1 MVPLLRRGG
10 AHGHQCD
17 RHLHDHAADH
27 RHLRDQSVA
36 RGLQDAVPGPDHP
49 RVATEAA
56 YWQNTYDPEAEW
68 GPAFHDVSN
77 NVVFS
82 GTYELPFGSGKA
94 FGGDWSGPMNA
105 ILGGWRIGGIFQARS
120 GLPITVIDGRNRS
133 LQGERGAERPNCL
146 GDPVPADQSIN
157 RWLDIDAFEAVPL
170 GTFGNCPV
178 GVARAPGY
186 SNIDLMLRPVHAR
199 GVRLAPGTSTPWPA
213 CARLC
218 GREQRRQVLAP
229 TALEATTITLGG
241 TRAEVRPPEVIAR
254 A

>member
-68 GPAFHDVSN
+68 GPAFHDVRH

-186 SNIDLMLRPVHAR
+186 SNIDLMLAKRIDIGGHR
-199 GVRLAPGTSTPWPA
+199 YGEFRLEAFNAFNHPSFGAPGRDISVPA
-213 CARLC
+213 TFGVITNTVSSPR
-218 GREQRRQVLAP
+218 VLE
-229 TALEATTITLGG
+229 LVFKLYF
-241 TRAEVRPPEVIAR
+241 
-254 A
+254 